1 MRKVFARIVLL
12 VCLGVL
18 VLSSSERTMHWLANI
33 RYGDTSLLGSDK
45 YRFGDLYG
53 LTYLAPYRIQT
64 DTSLIRNQAKF
75 QQKRDIELTILGDSY
90 LFSFMK
96 FDTTNFARAKEVTF
110 RWWAEQ
116 NLEPL
121 TVQKTTNK
129 KVLLI
134 ETVERNVWTVLTK
147 DRLKV
152 HLEHVSPNLS
162 WHESMNALLF
172 DLMYHPYLE
181 QNVDF
186 TLFNVQLFSPLKSLK
201 AYINQRWFNRSTPG
215 VSISKDREFLYI
227 EETMD
232 STLRSSSFYPIK
244 KDEVHEISE
253 RMLAMNQYAKSKGFD
268 EVIFVIIPNPVVIT
282 KTEKRPTN
290 ELIRKLSLDL
300 GGKVRILD
308 PTDTLMKGGKKYFFK
323 SDSHWNQDGARTWL
337 AQFNQNLLKL

>member
-1 MRKVFARIVLL
+1 
-12 VCLGVL
+12 
-18 VLSSSERTMHWLANI
+18 
-33 RYGDTSLLGSDK
+33 
-45 YRFGDLYG
+45 
-53 LTYLAPYRIQT
+53 
-64 DTSLIRNQAKF
+64 
-75 QQKRDIELTILGDSY
+75 
-90 LFSFMK
+90 
-96 FDTTNFARAKEVTF
+96 
-110 RWWAEQ
+110 
-116 NLEPL
+116 
-121 TVQKTTNK
+121 
-129 KVLLI
+129 
-134 ETVERNVWTVLTK
+134 
-147 DRLKV
+147 
-152 HLEHVSPNLS
+152 
-162 WHESMNALLF
+162 MNALLF